1 MMVTV
6 IGGSGSGKSEYAEN
20 LIKELAGSMDG
31 NNKLYYIATMKPY
44 GREAAERINRHQK
57 LRAGKGFITVE
68 CYDNIEKCQLDSKS
82 NVLLECMSNLAA
94 NEMFGNGIRDKK
106 TVYHKICKG
115 IDRLKGIASNLVVVT
130 NDIFCDGII
139 YDKST
144 MEYIELLGMANRY
157 LAKVSGQ
164 VIEVIYSC
172 PFVIKG
178 GT

>member
-1 MMVTV
+1 MVTV

-20 LIKELAGSMDG
+20 LIKELAGSVSEG
-31 NNKLYYIATMKPY
+31 NKLYYIATMEPY
-44 GREAAERINRHQK
+44 GEEAAERIKHHHK
-57 LRAGKGFITVE
+57 LREGKGFITVE
-68 CYDNIEKCQLDSKS
+68 CYNNIEKCQLDSQG

-94 NEMFGNGIRDKK
+94 NEMFSNGIKDKK

-115 IDRLKGIASNLVVVT
+115 IDRLKGIASNLVIVT
-130 NDIFCDGII
+130 NDIFDDGII

-157 LAKVSGQ
+157 LAKVSDR

-172 PFVIKG
+172 PLVII
-178 GT
+178 

>member
-1 MMVTV
+1 MVTV

-20 LIKELAGSMDG
+20 LIKELAGSVNEG
-31 NNKLYYIATMKPY
+31 NKLYYIATMEPY
-44 GREAAERINRHQK
+44 GEEAAERIKRHHK
-57 LRAGKGFITVE
+57 LREGKGFITVE
-68 CYDNIEKCQLDSKS
+68 CYNNIEKCQLDSQS

-94 NEMFGNGIRDKK
+94 NEMFSNGIKDKK

-115 IDRLKGIASNLVVVT
+115 IDRLKGIASNLVIVT
-130 NDIFCDGII
+130 NDIFDDGII

-157 LAKVSGQ
+157 LAKVSDR

-172 PFVIKG
+172 PLVII
-178 GT
+178 